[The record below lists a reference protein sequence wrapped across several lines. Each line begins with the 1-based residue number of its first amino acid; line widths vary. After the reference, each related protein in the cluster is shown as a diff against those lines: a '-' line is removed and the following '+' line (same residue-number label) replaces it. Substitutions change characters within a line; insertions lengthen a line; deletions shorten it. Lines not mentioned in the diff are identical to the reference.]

1 MHKPRS
7 ALIVVDVQRDF
18 CEGGSLA
25 VPGGTRA
32 AERIAGHIA
41 RERSRYELVVAT
53 ADWHIDPA
61 GHFAPEGT
69 APDFET
75 TWPVHCVADTPGAEF
90 HPALQDARFD
100 CAVCKGQSEAA
111 YSGFDGVAPD
121 GRSLVEV
128 LRGRHIE
135 SLVVVGIATDYCVK
149 ATVLDAVIEGFDVTM
164 GGDMTAGVDPG
175 STLDAM
181 DQMLAAGVHIDGY
194 RAAA

>member
-1 MHKPRS
+1 MYESRS

-25 VPGGTRA
+25 VAGGRRA
-32 AERIAGHIA
+32 AERIAAHISSQ
-41 RERSRYELVVAT
+41 RSRYELVVAT
-53 ADWHIDPA
+53 ADWHIDPD

-69 APDFET
+69 VPDFET
-75 TWPVHCVADTPGAEF
+75 TWPVHCVAGTPGAEL
-90 HPALQDARFD
+90 HSALGETRFD
-100 CAVCKGQSEAA
+100 CVVSKGQSEAA

-121 GRSLVEV
+121 GRRLVEV
-128 LRGRHIE
+128 LRGRHVE

-164 GGDMTAGVDPG
+164 AGDMTAGVDLR
-175 STLDAM
+175 STLDAV
-181 DQMLAAGVHIDGY
+181 DQMLAAGVHIHEY